1 MNITIKNFKCFSDT
15 IIPINNLTVLAGVN
29 GSGKSSIIQSLLLL
43 RKAIEVDINK
53 KLELR
58 DLFGLNLGYA
68 NDLLNNKNT
77 DKFTLGL
84 SNGTSLFSVDYQ
96 IDEGEEL
103 YISTSLI
110 DNTYNVS
117 KGNPLCYKEF
127 YYLTAERIGPRIRQ
141 DIKLQEYS
149 HTGEKGEYTAQTI
162 VDNDLLSK
170 EIDRQRKKENTSEQG
185 SRFLN
190 YINGWLSYIL
200 EGVTVQAFKE
210 SGTPQAYIKIKDT
223 PSSEAILPTNTGFGI
238 SYCLP
243 IIVTG
248 LLAPKDRLFVIENPE
263 AHLHPAAQSRMG
275 FFLAQMAEVGVR
287 IVVETHSDHIING
300 IQLAVANKIIASN
313 KVSIN
318 FFGKSVEETPLLNT
332 ISLNE
337 RGELSD
343 WPRGFFD
350 QTQIDFME
358 LMKLRNKNV

>member
-84 SNGTSLFSVDYQ
+84 SN
-96 IDEGEEL
+96 
-103 YISTSLI
+103 
-110 DNTYNVS
+110 
-117 KGNPLCYKEF
+117 EF

-287 IVVETHSDHIING
+287 IVAETHSDYIING